1 MERELV
7 ELFEVAKKA
16 ANAAASDGV
25 SSNGPKVDALKQL
38 KSFSITYDILV
49 STQHPR
55 VKIQTMAFDLLEIWK
70 KIVIDETT
78 RKKNGTIDNKSLGKL
93 EKTQKEGIA
102 KVEKIDWEE
111 TTNVEK
117 LSKEEKHLSNA
128 KKPSQAP
135 NAPSKLTTLM
145 KCNNA
150 APSKLTTLVK
160 CNNAVSDKVH
170 ELLMEALSKVASE
183 VDKDLKD
190 EVSACDPIQ
199 IVVSIE
205 YVCLKRCLVKWNL
218 KFNYRSMCKLQQ
230 PFLLMVIGSL
240 IEIVEFILDLVIF
253 LFSILCCQTYI
264 HFKKQMHV
272 SLSFSP
278 HAYFVTFFFYWFVAK
293 GCKC

>member
-16 ANAAASDGV
+16 ANAAASNGV

-49 STQHPR
+49 HS
-55 VKIQTMAFDLLEIWK
+55 
-70 KIVIDETT
+70 
-78 RKKNGTIDNKSLGKL
+78 GKSHKV

-111 TTNVEK
+111 ITNVEK

-128 KKPSQAP
+128 KKPSQAT
-135 NAPSKLTTLM
+135 NAPSKLTTFV

-170 ELLMEALSKVASE
+170 ELLIEALSKVASE

-199 IVVSIE
+199 IVVSVE
-205 YVCLKRCLVKWNL
+205 YVCLKRCK
-218 KFNYRSMCKLQQ
+218 RM
-230 PFLLMVIGSL
+230 
-240 IEIVEFILDLVIF
+240 
-253 LFSILCCQTYI
+253 
-264 HFKKQMHV
+264 
-272 SLSFSP
+272 
-278 HAYFVTFFFYWFVAK
+278 
-293 GCKC
+293 